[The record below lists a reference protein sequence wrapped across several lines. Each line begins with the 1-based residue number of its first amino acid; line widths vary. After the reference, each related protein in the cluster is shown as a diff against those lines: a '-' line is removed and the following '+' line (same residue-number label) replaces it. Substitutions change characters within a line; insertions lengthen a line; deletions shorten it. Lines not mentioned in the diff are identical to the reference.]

1 MTETFPAGSRFTLAP
16 TITLDDAAYNLTG
29 KTVTVTVRKSHMPQ
43 IVLHSSL
50 EDVAVTVVT
59 PLTGAVT
66 VDISS
71 AACEY
76 LAPYGN
82 NEQVLC
88 LAQFRVVEDDYLSAT
103 LPFYVTPSLD

>member
-29 KTVTVTVRKSHMPQ
+29 KTVTVTIRKSH
-43 IVLHSSL
+43 
-50 EDVAVTVVT
+50 T

-71 AACEY
+71 DACEY